1 MKTPGVKENNIIH
14 TELITTPV
22 GNGNFLIKDS
32 FIDTDGSIGAQGDLT
47 IKNSN
52 VKTYGAASMTQS
64 SVITIDESTISLLSN
79 TIRQMSDLGIV
90 GTFMV
95 SPNKIVVKDNSKIY
109 SNGIIMSYNTVEVID
124 SEIKG
129 SNEYDINYIPAL
141 VVYEKLT
148 ATNSSFDLTG
158 PALIKQIELNNSI
171 LSSQSGDS
179 EKIAQETSLPVDY
192 STSSALVA
200 KTVELNNS
208 NLIAISHADI
218 PAIMIIDPLIS
229 NNENQIFVNGENA
242 IESFEIV
249 NYSDYGFLPTNGFNN
264 ITLTTIGVTNNEGY
278 TALLNGEAS
287 YDVRTSEKVTVKLKI
302 ENGTWE
308 DGSTDDIEVILIKGE
323 LPNKDTIK
331 SISLIEGGILTIKE
345 TGENEYTFI
354 YSKVNVENP
363 KTGVES
369 LTLLLISSLTLIV
382 IIAYY
387 KNNFSLFKRI

>member
-1 MKTPGVKENNIIH
+1 M
-14 TELITTPV
+14 
-22 GNGNFLIKDS
+22 
-32 FIDTDGSIGAQGDLT
+32 
-47 IKNSN
+47 
-52 VKTYGAASMTQS
+52 
-64 SVITIDESTISLLSN
+64 
-79 TIRQMSDLGIV
+79 
-90 GTFMV
+90 
-95 SPNKIVVKDNSKIY
+95 
-109 SNGIIMSYNTVEVID
+109 
-124 SEIKG
+124 
-129 SNEYDINYIPAL
+129 
-141 VVYEKLT
+141 
-148 ATNSSFDLTG
+148 
-158 PALIKQIELNNSI
+158 ELNNSI
-171 LSSQSGDS
+171 LSSQSGAS
-179 EKIAQETSLPVDY
+179 EKIAQDTTIPVDY

-208 NLIAISHADI
+208 DLIAISHTDV

-249 NYSDYGFLPTNGFNN
+249 NYSDYGFLPTNGLNN
-264 ITLTTIGVTNNEGY
+264 ITLTTIGVTDNEGY

-308 DGSTDDIEVILIKGE
+308 DGSTEDIEVILIKGQI
-323 LPNKDTIK
+323 PNKDTIK
-331 SISLIEGGILTIKE
+331 SISLIEGGILTIKQ

-354 YSKVNVENP
+354 YSKENVENP